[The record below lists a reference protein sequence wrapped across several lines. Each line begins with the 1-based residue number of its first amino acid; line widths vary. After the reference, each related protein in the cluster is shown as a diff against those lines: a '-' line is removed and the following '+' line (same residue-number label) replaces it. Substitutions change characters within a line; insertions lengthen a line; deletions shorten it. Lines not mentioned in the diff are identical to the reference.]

1 MDALCHS
8 CKSPLDLTRAPIA
21 RVRGMRVVT
30 YCSLACAE
38 AGSADDGTAVDP
50 QVAAPASVVAVEVA
64 MPAQSEPA
72 KPAVAAVAAVV
83 DVADIIP
90 TDSGDADDGD
100 DSSASDDDE
109 LPTTASYAR
118 REVASGSRK
127 WQIIAGSTVALIC
140 GMGIVAIEACPSS
153 TDVRAA
159 AEHPEAVVVAE
170 PELASAPAPEVKG
183 AEASV
188 LTDAELFERALASL
202 RAFMQSPSPRLQRIS
217 AMAMARTRDVAA
229 IERLGELMHN
239 NTSDLVKVQIAYSLA
254 RAGNQEGRDVLVAS
268 LRARK
273 RDARLDAA
281 RFLVQL
287 GDQSAVKVLRNM
299 LSYKHFRV
307 GAAGLL
313 ARLGNAEGV
322 AALRQ
327 VIKFKGSSRELRMR
341 ALVALGL
348 SGDQSVHDELVAI
361 LDGGQ
366 YQIGA
371 ALALAILGDKRVVP
385 ALERQ
390 LELDSFRVG
399 AALGLRR
406 LGEKVDLTPLAMALQ
421 TGNDVSRVTAAEAI
435 LILTGPEEL
444 AGLD

>member
-1 MDALCHS
+1 MEALCHS
-8 CKSPLDLTRAPIA
+8 CKSPLDPTRAPIA

-30 YCSLACAE
+30 YCSLACADAGRGDDAGEVARPIAAAAPVVTIAAAPPAQTEVVAAAPLE
-38 AGSADDGTAVDP
+38 ATDSSSKLGEVADDID
-50 QVAAPASVVAVEVA
+50 
-64 MPAQSEPA
+64 EPA
-72 KPAVAAVAAVV
+72 AA
-83 DVADIIP
+83 
-90 TDSGDADDGD
+90 G
-100 DSSASDDDE
+100 E
-109 LPTTASYAR
+109 LEEELVTTSSYAR

-127 WQIIAGSTVALIC
+127 WQIVAGSTVALIC

-159 AEHPEAVVVAE
+159 AERSEVVVAAK
-170 PELASAPAPEVKG
+170 PELVAPPPPEAKSADDSAI
-183 AEASV
+183 A
-188 LTDAELFERALASL
+188 DDELFERALASL

-217 AMAMARTRDVAA
+217 AMALARNRDAAA
-229 IERLGELMHN
+229 IKRLGELMPN
-239 NTSDLVKVQIAYSLA
+239 NTSDLVKVQIAYTLA

-287 GDQSAVKVLRNM
+287 GDQSAAKVLRNM
-299 LSYKHFRV
+299 LSYRHFRV

-313 ARLGNAEGV
+313 ARLGNPEGV

-327 VIKFKGSSRELRMR
+327 VVKFKGSSRELRMR

-348 SGDQSVHDELVAI
+348 SGDESAHDELVAI
-361 LDGGQ
+361 LSGGQ

-371 ALALAILGDKRVVP
+371 ALALAALGDKRAVP

-390 LELDSFRVG
+390 LALDSFRVG

-435 LILTGPEEL
+435 LILTGPAEL
-444 AGLD
+444 AELD

>member
-1 MDALCHS
+1 MEALCHT
-8 CKSPLDLTRAPIA
+8 CKSPLDPTRAPIA
-21 RVRGMRVVT
+21 RVRGLRVVT
-30 YCSLACAE
+30 YCSVACAD
-38 AGSADDGTAVDP
+38 AGSAAAVVEVTPPVATAEPV
-50 QVAAPASVVAVEVA
+50 VVAVAPAPAEGEVA
-64 MPAQSEPA
+64 AS
-72 KPAVAAVAAVV
+72 VADNAVV
-83 DVADIIP
+83 K
-90 TDSGDADDGD
+90 
-100 DSSASDDDE
+100 SSAESSSEASAASSATRMDE
-109 LPTTASYAR
+109 DEPGTSANLAR

-127 WQIIAGSTVALIC
+127 WQIVAGSSLALIC

-159 AEHPEAVVVAE
+159 AERAAVVPRVAEAVK
-170 PELASAPAPEVKG
+170 APQSEAKG
-183 AEASV
+183 ADDSV
-188 LTDAELFERALASL
+188 VDDDELFARALASL
-202 RAFMQSPSPRLQRIS
+202 REFMESPSPRLQRIS
-217 AMAMARTRDVAA
+217 AMALARNRDVVA
-229 IERLGELMHN
+229 IERLGKLMHN
-239 NTSDLVKVQIAYSLA
+239 NTSDLVGVQIAYTLA
-254 RAGNQEGRDVLVAS
+254 RAGNQKGLDVLIAS

-287 GDQSAVKVLRNM
+287 GDQSAVPVLRNM

-313 ARLGNAEGV
+313 ARLGDAQGV
-322 AALRQ
+322 TALRQ
-327 VIKFKGSSRELRMR
+327 VIGSKASSRELRMR

-348 SGDQSVHDELVAI
+348 AGDEAAHEELVAI

-371 ALALAILGDKRVVP
+371 ALALAALGDKRAVS

-390 LELDSFRVG
+390 LALDSFRVG
-399 AALGLRR
+399 AALALRR

-444 AGLD
+444 AELD